1 MQLFLC
7 KKAVDL
13 GLPMKLK
20 VQVDN
25 PNILFEFVSVGVGYA
40 IVYQKTLEKKSPE
53 WKFKTVQLN
62 DPWARRELKI
72 FLPQAKDSETNR
84 LEEFKD
90 YLQSRGYMNSVA
102 GEQ

>member
-40 IVYQKTLEKKSPE
+40 IVSQKTLEKKSPE
-53 WKFKTVQLN
+53 WRFKTVQLN
-62 DPWARRELKI
+62 DPWAQRKLKI